1 MDLETGRK
9 TGREE
14 VSGVAR
20 RPVKGSYAGFLR
32 DMASLMRFRA
42 LRRTVQEINRDDMMG
57 LAAQLAFYLT
67 LALFPFLLV
76 LFSLMGTFSSDRFA
90 TSLLA
95 YFVQVLPAPVYNL
108 IEAYAL
114 DILSGRDP
122 AAGLISFGIIG
133 TLYVI
138 SNAFAA
144 VIRALNKAYDVE
156 ETRPFWKVR
165 AIALLMAVGL
175 SGIIFVA
182 LVLLIAGPGLGRT
195 IAAYFGYRELFVLFW
210 SVFRWLV
217 ALAILVF
224 TFALLYYFA
233 PDVRQPFRWITP
245 GGLIGVVL
253 WVLASLVFRLY
264 VGSDF
269 VSYNETYGSI
279 GAAIVLLLY
288 LYIVS
293 LAILVGAEL
302 NAVLIK
308 MKEEIS
314 GEAVISGESKE
325 EKPAMVEDELE

>member
-1 MDLETGRK
+1 MGGKSRT
-9 TGREE
+9 EE
-14 VSGVAR
+14 ASGVAR
-20 RPVKGSYAGFLR
+20 RPVQGSYGGFLR

-42 LRRTVQEINRDDMMG
+42 LRRTVREIQRDDMTG

-76 LFSLMGTFSSDRFA
+76 LFSLMGTFSSERFA
-90 TSLLA
+90 ASLLG
-95 YFVQVLPAPVYNL
+95 YFVQVLPPPVYSL

-114 DILSGRDP
+114 DILSGRNP

-144 VIRALNKAYDVE
+144 IIRALNKAYDVE

-165 AIALLMAVGL
+165 AIALLMALGL
-175 SGIIFVA
+175 SGIVFIA
-182 LVLLIAGPGLGRT
+182 LVLLIAGPGLGRA
-195 IAAYFGYRELFVLFW
+195 IAAYFGYRELFVVFW
-210 SVFRWLV
+210 SVFRWVV
-217 ALAILVF
+217 ALVILVF

-233 PDVRQPFRWITP
+233 PDARQPFRWITP
-245 GGLIGVVL
+245 GGFVGVLL
-253 WVLASLVFRLY
+253 WVLASLAFRLY
-264 VGSDF
+264 VSSDI
-269 VSYNETYGSI
+269 VAYNETYGSI

-314 GEAVISGESKE
+314 GEPVIRGEPKE

>member
-1 MDLETGRK
+1 MSES
-9 TGREE
+9 TGREK
-14 VSGVAR
+14 VSGVAQ
-20 RPVKGSYAGFLR
+20 RPVRDSYTGFLR
-32 DMASLMRFRA
+32 DMASLMRFKA
-42 LRRTVQEINRDDMMG
+42 LRRTVREINRDDMTG

-76 LFSLMGTFSSDRFA
+76 LFSLMGTFSSDRVA
-90 TSLLA
+90 ASLLG
-95 YFVQVLPAPVYNL
+95 YFVQVLPPPVYSL

-114 DILSGRDP
+114 DILSGRNP

-144 VIRALNKAYDVE
+144 IIRALNKAYDVE

-165 AIALLMAVGL
+165 AIALLMALGL

-182 LVLLIAGPGLGRT
+182 LVLLIAGPGLGRAV
-195 IAAYFGYRELFVLFW
+195 AAFFGYQELFVIFW
-210 SVFRWLV
+210 SVFRWVV

-245 GGLIGVVL
+245 GGVVGVVL
-253 WVLASLVFRLY
+253 WVLASLAFRLY

-314 GEAVISGESKE
+314 GEPVIKGESKE
-325 EKPAMVEDELE
+325 EKPAMVEEELE